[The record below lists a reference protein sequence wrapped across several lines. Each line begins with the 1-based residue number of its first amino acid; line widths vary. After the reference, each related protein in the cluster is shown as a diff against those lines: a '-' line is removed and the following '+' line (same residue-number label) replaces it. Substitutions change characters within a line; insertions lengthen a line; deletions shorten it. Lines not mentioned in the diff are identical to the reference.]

1 MSRYRTFRLNRFFLH
16 SSGALLHLP
25 ILNLQLPGI
34 EGAAKTT
41 AASIFYRQIIIVVIV
56 YIGIPVFQRRT
67 DSGFCSYSGVPVSI
81 HWRRSYRLA
90 SRGICAILVQIF
102 VCTLNV
108 FPLRS
113 LRGRC
118 RLRQMRCNYI
128 RAVGATL
135 LCSEELTAVNPSA
148 AKLPAPLDRG
158 ANGCGKKLSIALAL
172 REALTVLSAVSNRAT
187 RDNRIGRCPNAL
199 LKTKKARSCFRTPL
213 TRQMPIAEASASAKT
228 QISSFIKLNT

>member
-1 MSRYRTFRLNRFFLH
+1 MSRYRTFRLNRFFCIPLAH
-16 SSGALLHLP
+16 YCTCLYLICS
-25 ILNLQLPGI
+25 
-34 EGAAKTT
+34 
-41 AASIFYRQIIIVVIV
+41 
-56 YIGIPVFQRRT
+56 IPVFQRRT

-81 HWRRSYRLA
+81 HWRKSYRLA

-187 RDNRIGRCPNAL
+187 RDICIRRCVNAL
-199 LKTKKARSCFRTPL
+199 LKK
-213 TRQMPIAEASASAKT
+213 
-228 QISSFIKLNT
+228 